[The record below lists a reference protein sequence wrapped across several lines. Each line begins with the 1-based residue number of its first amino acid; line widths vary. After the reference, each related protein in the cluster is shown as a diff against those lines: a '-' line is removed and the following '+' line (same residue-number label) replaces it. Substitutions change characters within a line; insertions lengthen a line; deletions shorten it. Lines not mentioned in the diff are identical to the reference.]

1 MQQALQLER
10 WSSTVFPDKINMK
23 KDIHLLGNPMY
34 AVANT
39 ITVTVFLIFFLQQS
53 TWKYKW

>member
-34 AVANT
+34 AIANT
-39 ITVTVFLIFFLQQS
+39 ITITVFLIFFFQQS
-53 TWKYKW
+53 T